1 MANCPKGHLS
11 TELDYCS
18 ECGTKMPTD
27 NLSSSGSAAPVNN
40 LAARATNR
48 IACPACSAPHHADDG
63 KFCEICGYNFSTGQT
78 VDLSV
83 ATLTPPPPMVV
94 PISTETVKQIVAKN
108 EAVLPPAS
116 NIAITGWQITIR
128 IDPALATPLSPPAPV
143 QAPIQILLHK
153 TTNLIG
159 RTSIAKGVLPDIPL
173 DFDDAVSHRHALLI
187 VQADGSLVVRDIGSS
202 NGVQF
207 KDDDLETMADVPLQH
222 GDVFCL
228 GHWTAIEVQK
238 QSGVEVP

>member
-18 ECGTKMPTD
+18 ECGTKMLGD
-27 NLSSSGSAAPVNN
+27 DSSSPISAAPINN
-40 LAARATNR
+40 LAAHATDT
-48 IACPACSAPHHADDG
+48 ISCPACSAPHHADDG
-63 KFCEICGYNFSTGQT
+63 KFCEICGYNFSTGQA

-83 ATLTPPPPMVV
+83 ATLTPPSPAVA
-94 PISTETVKQIVAKN
+94 PISTETVKQVAAN
-108 EAVLPPAS
+108 QDEQVSSPAQ
-116 NIAITGWQITIR
+116 NISITGWQITIR
-128 IDPALATPLSPPAPV
+128 IDPALATTLSPPAPV
-143 QAPIQILLHK
+143 QVPIQIPLNK
-153 TTNLIG
+153 TTSLIG
-159 RTSIAKGVLPDIPL
+159 RTSVAKGVMPDIPL

-207 KDDDLETMADVPLQH
+207 QDDDLETMADVPLQH

-228 GHWTAIEVQK
+228 GHWTTIEVQK
-238 QSGVEVP
+238 Q